1 MDQNISQ
8 NEKVNNSNGLATAGL
23 IVSMV
28 SIFIPLMGMMGCVGL
43 VFSIIGLIQSKGK
56 HGKGFPDGYE
66 QKARDYMKEQGFT
79 FNVLFDAKKDPS
91 QPGNNSLVFSQMN
104 DINHSTAIPRKMIVK
119 DGFVRFTEEGYGGS
133 PSRLADEVTYAVEIL
148 KNEQ

>member
-56 HGKGFPDGYE
+56 NGNGKIYSILGIIIGLVGIVYGVYYFIESLP
-66 QKARDYMKEQGFT
+66 QLKE
-79 FNVLFDAKKDPS
+79 
-91 QPGNNSLVFSQMN
+91 SLNEVQS
-104 DINHSTAIPRKMIVK
+104 MIK
-119 DGFVRFTEEGYGGS
+119 
-133 PSRLADEVTYAVEIL
+133 I
-148 KNEQ
+148 